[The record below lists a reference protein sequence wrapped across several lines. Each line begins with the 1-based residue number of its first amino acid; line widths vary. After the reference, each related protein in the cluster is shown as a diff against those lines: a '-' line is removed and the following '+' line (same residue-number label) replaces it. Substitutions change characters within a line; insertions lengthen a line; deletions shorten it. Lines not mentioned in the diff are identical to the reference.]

1 MTRPPMPTLSIHPFL
16 YADQD
21 HVEEGSRYCPGG
33 FCPIR
38 LGELLGP
45 DASSP
50 RYRIFAKLGYGAY
63 ATVWLAHDQQE
74 NKSVALKIVE
84 AASSVNSRE
93 AAILERLRA
102 PEGSHVVQLID
113 AFTHHSANGGHQVI
127 VTEPV
132 VPLRQFLQLP
142 GVKVDM
148 KDLLRQALDGLA
160 HIHAR
165 GIAHGDLHPSNL
177 GVAIPEL
184 RDYNEMDI
192 VLLSNWPEFFPLIS
206 LDPVHDPASFP
217 PYLSTALDIGK
228 FLLRKTPDWVK
239 RAPQLR
245 ILDLGNAYI
254 IEESPRPRCNTPA
267 LYVAPEV
274 AFPAAVHKDMN
285 GPWECPADI
294 WSLAATIS
302 EMAANAELFW
312 GCGIGSG
319 LLIRMACHCAGAP
332 EEWIQYFA
340 GLPVCKRP
348 RGAFWE
354 RLKIASPLTSIDN
367 FKFTTECADTLWA
380 EHAKHMV
387 ERGPGISEE
396 DAEALVRLLWR
407 MLVIDPKKRPS
418 ALELLQDPY
427 FLAPVANERTS
438 TDPYVAL

>member
-1 MTRPPMPTLSIHPFL
+1 MPTLSIHPFL

-84 AASSVNSRE
+84 AASSANSRE

-102 PEGSHVVQLID
+102 PEAEGSHVVQLID

-148 KDLLRQALDGLA
+148 RDLLRQALDGLA
-160 HIHAR
+160 HIHTR

-177 GVAIPEL
+177 GIAIPEL

-192 VLLSNWPEFFPLIS
+192 VLGSNRPEIYPLIS
-206 LDPVHDPASFP
+206 LDPAHDPASFP
-217 PYLSTALDIGK
+217 PYLSEVIDIGE
-228 FLLRKTPDWVK
+228 FLQHDAPDWIK

-302 EMAANAELFW
+302 EMAANAGLFW

-319 LLIRMACHCAGAP
+319 LLVIMACHCAGAP

-340 GLPVCKRP
+340 ALP
-348 RGAFWE
+348 
-354 RLKIASPLTSIDN
+354 
-367 FKFTTECADTLWA
+367 FTTECADTLWA

-396 DAEALVRLLWR
+396 DAEALVRLLRR

-427 FLAPVANERTS
+427 FLAPVAKERPS
-438 TDPYVAL
+438 TDPYVALRIEQVEELK